1 MIFNIGLKL
10 KINNSQ
16 KILFITY
23 GDKDF
28 DISKKHLLNL
38 AKKSEIFS
46 QCISYSYRDLSSSF
60 KKKYSKILSEK
71 RGGGFWI
78 WKHHIIK
85 ESLDLINEND
95 LIVYCDAGTSFNYH
109 AKSRFMEYVEILN
122 SSIHS
127 NFRIESEPHHLE
139 KEWTTKE
146 LFNYFKI
153 NSDSKIGNST
163 QYEGGHMIFK
173 SNKETRDYLNEY
185 EEILRYDQKLI
196 TDFYNSKNQQDF
208 FIENRHDQSIFSLLS
223 KTRGCEKVQ
232 NETKFHNRKEE
243 QYKYPFLSVRKK
255 GHGPKDKLKYAINY
269 KNFQNTPNYFQ

>member
-95 LIVYCDAGTSFNYH
+95 LIVQG
-109 AKSRFMEYVEILN
+109 V
-122 SSIHS
+122 
-127 NFRIESEPHHLE
+127 
-139 KEWTTKE
+139 
-146 LFNYFKI
+146 
-153 NSDSKIGNST
+153 
-163 QYEGGHMIFK
+163 
-173 SNKETRDYLNEY
+173 
-185 EEILRYDQKLI
+185 
-196 TDFYNSKNQQDF
+196 
-208 FIENRHDQSIFSLLS
+208 
-223 KTRGCEKVQ
+223 
-232 NETKFHNRKEE
+232 
-243 QYKYPFLSVRKK
+243 
-255 GHGPKDKLKYAINY
+255 
-269 KNFQNTPNYFQ
+269 